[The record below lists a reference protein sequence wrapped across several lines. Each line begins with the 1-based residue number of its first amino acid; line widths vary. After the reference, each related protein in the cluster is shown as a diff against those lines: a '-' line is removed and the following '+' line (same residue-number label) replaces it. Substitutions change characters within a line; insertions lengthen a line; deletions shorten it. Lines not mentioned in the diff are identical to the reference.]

1 MVAAPRPPK
10 ETVVG
15 SRVPHDRKQRNVRN
29 HKMKNAII
37 STMFAAAICGC
48 VEVPKPEK
56 FRLEPDSE
64 PIVKPIPKG
73 DARYVEHGEVISGKA
88 SEATMYDL
96 ESGTQELLKK
106 MRKSNLFMQNY
117 TKVKAAKNGDPP
129 VIVLGNIENKTSARI
144 QGRLDSVRDI
154 VRSSLFETDLFEVKD
169 DQASSQIAARITQS
183 ETNGLENGSLVSTLG
198 THDSPDFMVL
208 GDLRAFEDHGG
219 FHTYK
224 LRLAIHNLSTG
235 KIVWEGIQTKIKL

>member
-1 MVAAPRPPK
+1 
-10 ETVVG
+10 
-15 SRVPHDRKQRNVRN
+15 
-29 HKMKNAII
+29 MKNIFVIGLMGVALL
-37 STMFAAAICGC
+37 GC
-48 VEVPKPEK
+48 VEVPRGERL
-56 FRLEPDSE
+56 RLEPDSE
-64 PIVKPIPKG
+64 PIAKPLPAG
-73 DARYVEHGEVISGKA
+73 EARYVEHGEVISGVA

-117 TKVKAAKNGDPP
+117 KKVKAAKNGDLP
-129 VIVLGNIENKTSARI
+129 VIVIGNIENKTSSRI

-154 VRSSLFETDLFEVKD
+154 VRTSLFETEFFEVKD
-169 DQASSQIAARITQS
+169 DQASAQIAARILSS
-183 ETNGLENGSLVSTLG
+183 ETGGLENGALVSVVG

-224 LRLAIHNLSTG
+224 LRLAIHNLTTG

>member
-1 MVAAPRPPK
+1 MSKA
-10 ETVVG
+10 
-15 SRVPHDRKQRNVRN
+15 
-29 HKMKNAII
+29 AII
-37 STMFAAAICGC
+37 ASLCAAALCGC
-48 VEVPKPEK
+48 VEVPKPER
-56 FRLEPDSE
+56 FRLEPNSE
-64 PIVKPIPKG
+64 PIAKPIPKG
-73 DARYVEHGEVISGKA
+73 DARYVEHGEVISGTA

-117 TKVKAAKNGDPP
+117 RKVKAAKNGDLP
-129 VIVLGNIENKTSARI
+129 VVVLGNIENKTSSRI

-154 VRSSLFETDLFEVKD
+154 VRTSLFETDLFEVKD
-169 DQASSQIAARITQS
+169 DQASAQIAARIVQS
-183 ETNGLENGSLVSTLG
+183 ETGGLENGAAVGALG

-224 LRLAIHNLSTG
+224 LRIAVHNLATG